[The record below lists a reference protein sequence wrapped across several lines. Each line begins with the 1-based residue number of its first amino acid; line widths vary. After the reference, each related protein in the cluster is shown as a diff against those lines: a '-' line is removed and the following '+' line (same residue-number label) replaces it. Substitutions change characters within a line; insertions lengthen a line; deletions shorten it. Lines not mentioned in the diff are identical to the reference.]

1 MNASYRLRNF
11 VSNMFVRNM
20 QMNKEIYI
28 KKKKDEKYINFE
40 FKIKHLLIL
49 DKN

>member
-28 KKKKDEKYINFE
+28 KKKKDEKYIPN
-40 FKIKHLLIL
+40 LLIEL
-49 DKN
+49 NYS